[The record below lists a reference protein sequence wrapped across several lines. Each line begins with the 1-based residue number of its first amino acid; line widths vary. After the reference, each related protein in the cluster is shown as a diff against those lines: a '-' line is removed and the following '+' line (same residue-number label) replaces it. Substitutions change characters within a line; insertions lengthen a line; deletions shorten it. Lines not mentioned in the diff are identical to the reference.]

1 MIDLRPITK
10 EDVKEIK
17 NWPPYSDEFAQMDY
31 ALREHGW
38 LDEFISRPKTFICI
52 AELDK
57 QIVGYSLLSITA
69 EGAAEF
75 RIAIHPHWTGKGVGR
90 KVAFATLEA
99 GFRKL
104 NVDQIYLIVRKNNL
118 HAAKLYE
125 SIGFALTGESVHM
138 IMGEYIDFN
147 DMVMTKEKFNKFNA
161 EEG

>member
-75 RIAIHPHWTGKGVGR
+75 RIAIHPFWTGKGVGR
-90 KVAFATLEA
+90 KVAFATLKA
-99 GFRKL
+99 GFQQFHL
-104 NVDQIYLIVRKNNL
+104 DQIYLIVRKNN
-118 HAAKLYE
+118 HRAKKLYE
-125 SIGFALTGESVHM
+125 NIGFASTGESVHM
-138 IMGEYIDFN
+138 IQEKYIDFD
-147 DMVMTKEKFNKFNA
+147 DMVIIKEKFNQFSA